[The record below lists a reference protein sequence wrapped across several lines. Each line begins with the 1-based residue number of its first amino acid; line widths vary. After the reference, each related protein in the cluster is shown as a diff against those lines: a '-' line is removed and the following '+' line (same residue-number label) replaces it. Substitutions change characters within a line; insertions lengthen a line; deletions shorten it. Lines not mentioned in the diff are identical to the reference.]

1 MVIWVNCRDADQS
14 TGADL
19 PPEAANA
26 SSKTRSQHH
35 TDVEEGNG
43 ETSGVAV
50 GQLGRSRS
58 GGDVMVAVESKK
70 FSGLPDTEPGVE
82 PTTLHHGFSAELW
95 DTMSIKTEFC
105 F

>member
-50 GQLGRSRS
+50 GQLGRSQS
-58 GGDVMVAVESKK
+58 GGDVMVAVESRK
-70 FSGLPDTEPGVE
+70 FSGLPDN
-82 PTTLHHGFSAELW
+82 LLSLELNPRPC
-95 DTMSIKTEFC
+95 TMALVQSCGTRC
-105 F
+105 Q

>member
-35 TDVEEGNG
+35 MDVEEGNS

-50 GQLGRSRS
+50 GQLGKSQS

-70 FSGLPDTEPGVE
+70 FSGLPDN
-82 PTTLHHGFSAELW
+82 LLSLELNPQPC
-95 DTMSIKTEFC
+95 TMDLVQSCGTRC
-105 F
+105 Q